1 MREPGPQSLR
11 RAESANAI
19 IELSGELLNFPT
31 GRTGT
36 SVTLWTFNEFPQRL
50 QDA

>member
-19 IELSGELLNFPT
+19 IELLGDLLSFA
-31 GRTGT
+31 
-36 SVTLWTFNEFPQRL
+36 
-50 QDA
+50 D